1 MHLLIGGKLIYPDP
15 VTYGYSDTIQVIYDV
30 ECPESVHSFSDCNY
44 TITYNDT
51 CINHTS
57 DYLLQCYVS
66 G

>member
-1 MHLLIGGKLIYPDP
+1 MYLLIGGKLIYPDP

-30 ECPESVHSFSDCNY
+30 ECPESVYSFSDCNY